1 MIDFGLGQT
10 SDEDKV
16 TVPGGLENLTRG
28 QLRDVELL
36 VSVANVSVA
45 SDHLIVQHGHEGFD
59 SENVVSKNESL
70 HHIHL
75 STTDFVVTVLLVPDS
90 MKRIKVTF

>member
-28 QLRDVELL
+28 QLGDVELL
-36 VSVANVSVA
+36 VGVTNVSVA
-45 SDHLIVQHGHEGFD
+45 SDHLIVQHGHEGLD
-59 SENVVSKNESL
+59 SEDVVSKNESL

-75 STTDFVVTVLLVPDS
+75 SATDLVVTVFLVPDS
-90 MKRIKVTF
+90 MK